1 MEHSSI
7 IVSLQLFLVL
17 LVLHSSVKGSCCCCC
32 DCCGCCCD
40 CCCCCCG
47 GSRNSNNAAATTAAA
62 ATGLAIGSALLASAG
77 QAAIAPIDAAQET
90 ALGPELFPDGST
102 GRRNGQQLL
111 VEIER
116 GGTAG
121 GVFFPGR
128 RRRRRTRRFGKM
140 DGINF
145 DPMFPGAGGGQTQ
158 KSVFG
163 NEPPGLGPGLLPD
176 GSTGRKSQHDGHN
189 NDFFDGMNFDGM
201 HSPAAQRRQRQTHK
215 LDKRHCGICPANECF
230 CRQNCGEALKCPTK
244 LKVIE
249 IDSDSL
255 QNYTVSRFLLGLIP
269 KEVVQSKTKK
279 SGRAFPEKVD
289 AEHSSL
295 SAEIDITSQQSS
307 ASSTSVSVE
316 DNSSSPTDQK
326 RFRPVSAVD
335 DQQQQQKAED
345 LIARRLFLIP
355 PVGSISGRMK
365 REAAPLGTLPP
376 PPLQFYKPTVP
387 NPENADERLGVDD
400 YD

>member
-1 MEHSSI
+1 MGHSSI
-7 IVSLQLFLVL
+7 VVSLHLFLVL

-62 ATGLAIGSALLASAG
+62 ATGLAIGSALLANAG
-77 QAAIAPIDAAQET
+77 QQAAIAPIDAAAEET

-111 VEIER
+111 VEIEH

-145 DPMFPGAGGGQTQ
+145 DPMFPGAGGGQNA

-189 NDFFDGMNFDGM
+189 NFFDGMNFDGM
-201 HSPAAQRRQRQTHK
+201 HSPAAQRRQRQTQK

-230 CRQNCGEALKCPTK
+230 CPQNCGEALKCPTK
-244 LKVIE
+244 LKLIE
-249 IDSDSL
+249 IDSDLL

-269 KEVVQSKTKK
+269 KEVVPSKTKK

-289 AEHSSL
+289 AEYLSL
-295 SAEIDITSQQSS
+295 SAEVGITSQQSS
-307 ASSTSVSVE
+307 ASTSVSVE
-316 DNSSSPTDQK
+316 DNSSSPADQK

-355 PVGSISGRMK
+355 PVGAISGRMR
-365 REAAPLGTLPP
+365 REAASLEALPP